1 MATARVTGNYV
12 TSADQPLPPGVVPY
26 VEIVPSRNAVTTWGR
41 AISMRPQESTI
52 HPVTGYFQFDV
63 IPTTRVYG
71 DDFHYLVRGY
81 YLDPNLYRPN
91 EGAGRVDLF
100 EQKLR
105 VPTGGG
111 HVGDLSSKQ
120 FGNDLVYAAPDAVDA
135 REQTGFQL
143 NTLTGDLYQWK
154 A

>member
-12 TSADQPLPPGVVPY
+12 TSADVPLPPGVVPR
-26 VEIVPSRNAVTTWGR
+26 VELIPSRNAVTTWGR

-63 IPTTRVYG
+63 IPTTRIYG
-71 DDFHYLVRGY
+71 DDFHYLVRGF
-81 YLDPNLYRPN
+81 YLDPDGY
-91 EGAGRVDLF
+91 GAGGGYTRRDLF
-100 EQKLR
+100 EQEIR

-120 FGNDLVYAAPDAVDA
+120 YGNDLVYAAPDAVDL
-135 REQTGFQL
+135 REQTGFQF